1 MAYSDFTLENV
12 EQRLGLTLL
21 PGNLF
26 PNLVGVTP
34 PTWLVDVIARNRT
47 HFPLVNEKSRSEV
60 YVAPILTAAAEM
72 GVGPITIFSG
82 HRLDAD
88 APRGLVGE
96 CDFIVARTPPLPRLR
111 APVLTVVEAK
121 KADIELGLA
130 QCVAQMEGAM
140 LFNRAA
146 EINLPIFGC
155 VTSGEVWQFLRRD
168 DTAISIDDRRYFATE
183 LGLLLAALR
192 KTLE

>member
-12 EQRLGLTLL
+12 EQLLGLTLRQRQ
-21 PGNLF
+21 LF
-26 PNLVGVTP
+26 PDLTPVIP
-34 PTWLVDVIARNRT
+34 PTWLIEGIARNRA
-47 HFPLVNEKSRSEV
+47 HVPLSNEKARSEV
-60 YVAPILTAAAEM
+60 YVAPILLAATEF
-72 GVGPITIFSG
+72 GPGPLAIFSG
-82 HRLDAD
+82 QRLDTD

-96 CDFIVARTPPLPRLR
+96 CDFIVARTDPIPRLK
-111 APVLTVVEAK
+111 APLLTIVEAK

-130 QCVAQMEGAM
+130 QCVAQMEGAT

-146 EINLPIFGC
+146 DTDRAIFGC

-168 DTAISIDDRRYFATE
+168 DSTISIDDRRYFATD
-183 LGLLLAALR
+183 LGMLLAALR